1 MSQQSKEEQRQR
13 RFFIESLGCAKNT
26 VDTAGMTALLRRAG
40 YQQAED
46 PSSADLLIVNTCG
59 FIAPAREESLAVL
72 TELADLKRPGQL
84 LLAAGCWSQ
93 RDPQTILAALPGVD
107 GLMGTR
113 RWMDVVEV
121 ARRMARPDRVGPL
134 VHLPPAPTVGR
145 SESDVPRVAVQGPSA
160 YLKIADGCSR
170 GCAFC
175 AIPLIKGPAASR
187 PLDRVIS
194 DAELLAELGVQEII
208 LIAQDTTSYGRD
220 LGMEDGLVTLL
231 ERLVERVLLVPWVR
245 LMYAYPGS
253 ISRRLIDL
261 VAATPQLLPYVD
273 IPLQHAHPAVL
284 RRMRRPADVRW
295 VRRTVA
301 GLRERVADVTVRTTF
316 IVGYPGETEEE
327 FTTLLDFVQEM
338 AFDRVGVFTYSRE
351 LETEAAGFPDD
362 VPPEEKQERRDR
374 LLEAQQALSL
384 ARNQEFV
391 GRVLDVLIEG
401 QGDGLSV
408 GRSYR
413 DAPEI
418 DGLVLV
424 EDMLPVGHIV
434 PVRITGA
441 LEYDLIGQPAP
452 GAPSGRSFVQETPTP
467 SASVVRGHPELVEG
481 WPLRLTGPENP
492 LETSLRQAQAD
503 LSLGIWFR
511 GQSSGAS
518 PERRIH
524 CP

>member
-1 MSQQSKEEQRQR
+1 MGQQSKGKQHGR

-26 VDTAGMTALLRRAG
+26 VDAAGMAALLRRAG

-46 PSSADLLIVNTCG
+46 PSDADLLIVNTCG

-93 RDPQTILAALPGVD
+93 RDPQTILAALPAVD

-121 ARRMARPDRVGPL
+121 ARRVARPERVGPL
-134 VHLPPAPTVGR
+134 VHLPPAPTVGQH
-145 SESDVPRVAVQGPSA
+145 EPDVPGVAVQGPTA

-170 GCAFC
+170 DCAFC
-175 AIPLIKGPAASR
+175 AIPSIKGPAVSR
-187 PLDRVIS
+187 PLERIVG
-194 DAELLAELGVQEII
+194 DAALLAESGVQEII

-231 ERLVERVLLVPWVR
+231 ERLVEQVPRVPWIR
-245 LMYAYPGS
+245 LMYAYPGA

-261 VAATPQLLPYVD
+261 VARTPQVLPYVD
-273 IPLQHAHPAVL
+273 IPLQHAHPAML

-301 GLRERVADVTVRTTF
+301 DLRERVADVAVRTTF

-338 AFDRVGVFTYSRE
+338 AFDRMGVFTYSRE
-351 LETEAAGFPDD
+351 LETEAADVPDD

-374 LLEAQQALSL
+374 LLEAQQVISL
-384 ARNQEFV
+384 ARNREFI

-424 EDMLPVGHIV
+424 EGVVPVGHIV

-452 GAPSGRSFVQETPTP
+452 GAPSGCSR
-467 SASVVRGHPELVEG
+467 A
-481 WPLRLTGPENP
+481 
-492 LETSLRQAQAD
+492 
-503 LSLGIWFR
+503 
-511 GQSSGAS
+511 
-518 PERRIH
+518 
-524 CP
+524 